1 MKKYSLLTIIAVV
14 ILAMT
19 SCDVK
24 NNTETKTAGA
34 ALQPNDSI
42 FTVNEGG
49 YNFQII
55 LPKDMMIANV
65 PEISMN
71 GATGDLHIHLG
82 EQFWIVASQEKMDM
96 NAIKSA
102 INDDMLFTNRIVEE
116 TNNSILFQ
124 RILPDGT
131 TYDFNFRSFSEV
143 GGKPYLFKTSEEG
156 EFSIESVNRMRQAIS
171 SVHQNV

>member
-1 MKKYSLLTIIAVV
+1 MKKYSLLSIIAA
-14 ILAMT
+14 IIFAMP
-19 SCDVK
+19 SC
-24 NNTETKTAGA
+24 NTQSNSETKTAETQ
-34 ALQPNDSI
+34 LQPNDSI
-42 FTVNEGG
+42 FNVNEGG
-49 YNFQII
+49 YSFQII

-65 PEISMN
+65 PEISLN
-71 GATGDLHIHLG
+71 EATGDLHIQLG
-82 EQFWIVASQEKMDM
+82 EQFWIIASQEKMDM
-96 NAIKSA
+96 PAIKNA

-143 GGKPYLFKTSEEG
+143 GGKPYLFKTAEEG